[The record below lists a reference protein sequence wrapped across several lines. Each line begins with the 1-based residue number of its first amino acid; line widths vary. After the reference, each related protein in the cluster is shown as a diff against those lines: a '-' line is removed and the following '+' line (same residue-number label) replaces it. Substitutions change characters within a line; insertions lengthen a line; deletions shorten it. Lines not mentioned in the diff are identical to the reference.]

1 MGANDKIFN
10 NSFDAPDF
18 ELTDITF
25 DLDPTFK
32 DNRDE
37 EIKIHFDM
45 IATKIHDLI
54 EVSRF
59 KSFNDIDDLGRC
71 NKLKKS
77 DINDVYGYISDEM
90 ASKFSRIDLFSELCV
105 YFDINPTKFYSSLSN
120 VYKEDLI
127 QELDKKTGVLGKK
140 NINKLF

>member
-1 MGANDKIFN
+1 MATNDKIFN
-10 NSFDAPDF
+10 NSFDSPDF
-18 ELTDITF
+18 ELNDITF
-25 DLDPTFK
+25 DLDPNFK

-45 IATKIHDLI
+45 IATKIHSLI
-54 EVSRF
+54 EGSRF
-59 KSFNDIDDLGRC
+59 KSFNKVDDLGRC
-71 NKLKKS
+71 TKLKKS

-90 ASKFSRIDLFSELCV
+90 AAKFSRIDLFSELCV

-127 QELDKKTGVLGKK
+127 QELDKKTGILGKK

>member
-1 MGANDKIFN
+1 MAANDKIFN

-18 ELTDITF
+18 ELTEITF
-25 DLDPTFK
+25 DLDPNFK

-45 IATKIHDLI
+45 IATKIHNLI
-54 EVSRF
+54 EGSRF
-59 KSFNDIDDLGRC
+59 KSFNNVDDLGRC

-90 ASKFSRIDLFSELCV
+90 AAKFSRIDLFSELCV

-127 QELDKKTGVLGKK
+127 QELDKKTGILGKK

>member
-1 MGANDKIFN
+1 MGNDKIFN
-10 NSFDAPDF
+10 NNFESSEF
-18 ELTDITF
+18 ELNDISF
-25 DLDPTFK
+25 DLDSSYK
-32 DNRDE
+32 DTREE
-37 EIKIHFDM
+37 EIKIHFEM
-45 IATKIHDLI
+45 ISRKIHELI
-54 EVSRF
+54 EISRF
-59 KSFNDIDDLGRC
+59 KSFNEIDDLGRC

-90 ASKFSRIDLFSELCV
+90 ASKYSRIDLFSELCV

-127 QELDKKTGVLGKK
+127 QELDSKTNVLSKR